1 MTARETYDTNLDEQS
16 RRDFVLK
23 QPSIAGPWVT
33 LGLGLTVLVFLGALL
48 YVNFIAVPMSG
59 RASAQTGREE
69 GAALPAA
76 HAKRAM
82 QRAVERRQP
91 TAAVG
96 SQGRMINALLGGQ
109 GPALVPENGT
119 RAPTSSSFPR
129 RAPPSITGRP

>member
-1 MTARETYDTNLDEQS
+1 MTARETYITDLDEQS
-16 RRDFVLK
+16 DRDFVLK
-23 QPSIAGPWVT
+23 QPSTAGPWVA

-48 YVNFIAVPMSG
+48 HVNFIAAPLSG
-59 RASAQTGREE
+59 RTSAQTGREE

-76 HAKRAM
+76 HVKGGT

-91 TAAVG
+91 TATVG

-109 GPALVPENGT
+109 GPALVPANGT
-119 RAPTSSSFPR
+119 RVPTSSAFPR